1 MTIAVNN
8 TGSLTTA
15 QAATASINGVSALA
29 SAKFAYQNE
38 QTITAS
44 TGGTVTALCV
54 KEGSSVSADTA
65 LVLDLRQGADQAGA
79 ERLR

>member
-1 MTIAVNN
+1 MRTVTIAVNN

-29 SAKFAYQNE
+29 SAKFSYQNE

-54 KEGSSVSADTA
+54 KEAPPSAPIPRWSGSPARS
-65 LVLDLRQGADQAGA
+65 
-79 ERLR
+79 